1 MDASIVANNFI
12 KVIIVAQRAK
22 QLQKGGRPLIEM
34 PGTRATRIAIEEF
47 DRGLIDFELI
57 NGESRDEGA
66 LATVDSE
73 SRSSD
78 LETLNTPPK

>member
-12 KVIIVAQRAK
+12 KVLIVAQRAK

-47 DRGLIDFELI
+47 DRGLIDFEFI
-57 NGESRDEGA
+57 NGESQDEGA
-66 LATVDSE
+66 LATVDSD
-73 SRSSD
+73 SAPR
-78 LETLNTPPK
+78 PVR